1 MTTLLRSIRFYGLSI
16 FMNCKWTHSHDIGDI
31 GHSWDRF
38 WRPHRHFLQAPWMHC
53 GKPWK
58 PLRCWFLGNA
68 MVDIYGRYMV
78 DLLQNMC
85 KKNTW
90 TFAPSLEADEEI
102 DGLDRFV
109 RVFLRGPGSHETEQS
124 QWPKIFLRL
133 LGWWPWCG
141 AVVTQLDMFWR
152 VFPCDWNSPP
162 LLGIC
167 STSTGSGLICHSG
180 WSIEDGSWLQHMVL
194 ESS

>member
-1 MTTLLRSIRFYGLSI
+1 MNSFPWYRRHRPQLRSLLAASPPFSPSSVDALWETLETSPVLI
-16 FMNCKWTHSHDIGDI
+16 
-31 GHSWDRF
+31 
-38 WRPHRHFLQAPWMHC
+38 PWEC
-53 GKPWK
+53 
-58 PLRCWFLGNA
+58 N
-68 MVDIYGRYMV
+68 DRYMV

-85 KKNTW
+85 RKNTW